1 MNEIV
6 MYNNDLNTLVLPES
20 FSDTELKIFFA
31 ICSRL
36 RDHGSEEVTFSYAY
50 LKELTKEKR
59 HMTKK
64 EYSEMVKGVYHKLIG
79 ARFVYES
86 KERQVEGEVNIFQG
100 YEKSLTDESFTISI
114 TPAFYYIFNELS
126 LKGSFTAWNLSDFC
140 NLPGVYSKQLYRLLK
155 QWKYVGACSFSI
167 EDLRSYLGAPKKYST
182 KDFVKEVLNKAV
194 SKLMM
199 NCPEFMSLKFFFSK
213 SGKKIVRVRFTWN
226 PEKRI
231 LKNTKPNLKGSEE
244 IKIEEKTKPYN
255 SFLGP
260 MYFRQQ
266 EEADE
271 DENTN
276 STVKLTDFIDVD
288 DNDFPY

>member
-6 MYNNDLNTLVLPES
+6 MYNNDLNTIVLPES

-36 RDHGSEEVTFSYAY
+36 REHGSEEVTFSYTY

-64 EYSEMVKGVYHKLIG
+64 EYSEMVKRVYHKLIG

-100 YEKSLTDESFTISI
+100 YEKNLTDDSFTISI

-140 NLPGVYSKQLYRLLK
+140 DLPGVYAKQLYRLLK
-155 QWKYVGACSFSI
+155 QWKYVGSCSFAV
-167 EDLRSYLGAPKKYST
+167 EDLRNYMGAPKKYST
-182 KDFVKEVLNKAV
+182 KDFVKEVLNKSV

-213 SGKKIVRVRFTWN
+213 SGNKIVRIKFTWN
-226 PEKRI
+226 PEKRV
-231 LKNTKPNLKGSEE
+231 LKNSKSNETEDTKSVEENNNSE
-244 IKIEEKTKPYN
+244 N
-255 SFLGP
+255 SFFGP
-260 MYFRQQ
+260 MYFRQL
-266 EEADE
+266 EEAEE
-271 DENTN
+271 DENTT
-276 STVKLTDFIDVD
+276 STVKLADFIDVD